1 MFAIVDVETTG
12 SHKSEEKI
20 TEIAVIITDGKRVMA
35 EFQSLVNPL
44 RPIDPFVQQLTKI
57 TDRMVQDAP
66 TFPEIAEQI
75 FTLLNG
81 NYFVAHN
88 APFDWALVS
97 RELLSAGFLLNSSRI
112 DTVMY
117 ARKLFPGLES
127 YALGKLCRH
136 IGIPLSDRHRAYG
149 DTLATLK
156 LFHLLLEKDENHHF
170 LNVHLNQGLDER
182 FIPQN
187 LSSEHFTQLPEQSGV
202 IMFKDEFGKVI
213 AADASKNIR
222 KKAIEKIQQVYHEIA
237 DKEVFHSITAINF
250 ELTGNELMAKIKKCE
265 LLTELPVP
273 IGTKKRATSSYAVI
287 LEENS
292 LGIFQLK
299 AVAAK
304 EVEKQTYIP
313 FTSKSYANKT
323 IEKLMNENDFYSAY
337 SQIIGTQEERLREA
351 RIIEYNLKIKRALL
365 SQTYRYPNMI
375 IVDKGCDKHHYSV
388 IWVESGRYRGHA
400 FIPTDSPINKNNIEE
415 WIELQEET
423 VEIQKHIRAYLRKS
437 KVLKLIRY

>member
-20 TEIAVIITDGKRVMA
+20 TEIAIIITDGKTVLS

-44 RPIDPFVQQLTKI
+44 RPIDPFVQQLTRI
-57 TDRMVQDAP
+57 TDKMVKNAP
-66 TFPEIAEQI
+66 TFSEIAEQV
-75 FTLLNG
+75 FGMLEG
-81 NYFVAHN
+81 KYFVAHN

-97 RELLSAGFLLNSSRI
+97 RELAAAGFSLNSSRI

-117 ARKLFPGLES
+117 ARKIFPNLES

-136 IGIPLSDRHRAYG
+136 IGISLSDRHRAYG
-149 DTLATLK
+149 DTLATVK
-156 LFHLLLEKDENHHF
+156 LFHLLLEKDENQHYLKVY
-170 LNVHLNQGLDER
+170 LNHGLDESYL
-182 FIPQN
+182 PKS
-187 LSSEHFTQLPEQSGV
+187 LSLSQFLQVPEQVGIV
-202 IMFKDEFGKVI
+202 TFKNDKGNII
-213 AADASKNIR
+213 AVDSSKNIR
-222 KKAIEKIQQVYHEIA
+222 KKAIEKIQQIHHEME
-237 DKEVFHSITAINF
+237 DKELFHSISFIDF
-250 ELTGNELMAKIKKCE
+250 ELTGNELVAKIKKCE
-265 LLTELPVP
+265 LLNELP
-273 IGTKKRATSSYAVI
+273 ISNSTKKCSTPAYAVI

-299 AVAAK
+299 AVATK

-323 IEKLMNENDFYSAY
+323 IEKLMSENDFYSSY
-337 SQIIGTQEERLREA
+337 NQLIEEQNERLREP
-351 RIIEYNLKIKRALL
+351 RIIEYNLQIKRALL

-388 IWVESGRYRGHA
+388 IWVESGRYRGRA
-400 FIPTDSPINKNNIEE
+400 FVPTDFPINKNNIEE
-415 WIELQEET
+415 WIELREET